1 MSKSSTPKGT
11 PVQRSPSDGLPE
23 GLQSPQHSTPGSD
36 SQQKKRISS
45 LLQSPVRCPLWM
57 DAFWFI
63 LFIYLFIFPAFYC
76 CIKSLLLSASG
87 WQSFREELDVLI
99 QEQMKK
105 GGSSSNLWALRQLAD
120 FMASHGS
127 PAALP
132 VSPSSKCRGERP
144 LGVLTVRAAGGRRA
158 HKVLIGPEDG
168 QLHPVVR
175 KYHDLELNTFLT
187 SRKKYLDNLSRTD
200 LT

>member
-1 MSKSSTPKGT
+1 MSKSSTPKST

-36 SQQKKRISS
+36 SQQRKRISS
-45 LLQSPVRCPLWM
+45 LLQSPVSRPHCWLIFLLYFA
-57 DAFWFI
+57 AFH
-63 LFIYLFIFPAFYC
+63 C
-76 CIKSLLLSASG
+76 CIKSLSAFG

-127 PAALP
+127 PASLP
-132 VSPSSKCRGERP
+132 VSQPSK
-144 LGVLTVRAAGGRRA
+144 
-158 HKVLIGPEDG
+158 
-168 QLHPVVR
+168 
-175 KYHDLELNTFLT
+175 F
-187 SRKKYLDNLSRTD
+187 
-200 LT
+200 